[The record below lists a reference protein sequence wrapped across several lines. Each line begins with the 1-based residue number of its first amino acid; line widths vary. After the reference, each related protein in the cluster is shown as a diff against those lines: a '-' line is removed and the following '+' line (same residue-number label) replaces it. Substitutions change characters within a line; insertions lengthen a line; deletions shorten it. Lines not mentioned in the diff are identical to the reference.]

1 MDENQIIT
9 LQHDAQ
15 KNLYRG
21 AFQDAHA
28 AATAILSFQPEH
40 PEGLYLKAVS
50 ERYLDDLTSA
60 TGTLAE
66 LLKVDPEFG
75 RAHQERGHLL
85 LAQNKPEEALTAFG
99 LACSANPA
107 LEASW
112 RSQAKLLSAKGRTTE
127 AKQAQAQA
135 GRLSA
140 LPRELL
146 AVYSFIHENKLLKA
160 ETLCRRFLQTNPH
173 HIEAMRLLADI
184 GGRFGALEE
193 AEFLLESAAEF
204 EPDNI
209 QVRLDYIAVLRK
221 RHKYADALEQA
232 KTLFDSAPDNPVFQS
247 HYAIECLQA
256 NNLTTA
262 LEMFDRVL
270 ETLPKDPATLTSRGH
285 VLKTIGQQAEAV
297 ASYQTA
303 IEASPHHGDAYHALA
318 NLKTYRFSD
327 DEHDAILALVKSSAI
342 TQATRIQ
349 LCFALGKSF
358 DDRKDYKNA
367 FTYYEQGNEY
377 KRQQSRYEAAQMDE
391 EFQAQKDVFTPELLE
406 RFKNSGHMA
415 PDPIFIVGL
424 PRAGSTLLEQILA
437 SHSQVDGTLELPN
450 IISLSHKLRKRQ
462 KIAAP
467 EGYPHGVRNLSSA
480 ELETF
485 GKTYIEDTRM
495 HRQGAPFFID
505 KMPNNFRHIGLIHLI
520 LPNARIIDARR
531 DPMDCCFSGFK
542 QLFAEGQEFTYGL
555 SEIGR
560 YYSGYVELMDHW
572 DTALPGKILRVQYE
586 DVVADLETN
595 VRRILDFCDLP
606 FEQTCL
612 EFHKTERAVRTA
624 SSEQVREKINTK
636 GLKQW
641 TPYEEWLDPLKA
653 ELGALVTPKKSA

>member
-1 MDENQIIT
+1 MDENQIIA
-9 LQHDAQ
+9 LQRDAQ
-15 KNLYRG
+15 KSLYKG
-21 AFQDAHA
+21 AFRNAHA
-28 AATAILSFQPEH
+28 AANAILGIQPAH

-50 ERYLDDLTSA
+50 ERYMGDLSA
-60 TGTLAE
+60 AAVTLAE
-66 LLKVDPEFG
+66 LLRVEPEFG

-85 LAQNKPEEALTAFG
+85 LAQNKPEEALAAFG
-99 LACSANPA
+99 LACNANPA

-112 RSQAKLLSAKGRTTE
+112 RSQAKLLFAKGRTME
-127 AKQAQAQA
+127 AKQAHAQA
-135 GRLSA
+135 DRLSA

-160 ETLCRRFLQTNPH
+160 ETLCRKFLQNNPH

-184 GGRFGALEE
+184 GGRFGAFEE
-193 AEFLLESAAEF
+193 AEFLLESAAKF

-221 RHKYADALEQA
+221 RHKYSEALEQA
-232 KTLFDSAPDNPVFQS
+232 KALFESAPENPVFQS

-256 NNLTTA
+256 NDLVTA
-262 LEMFDRVL
+262 LKMFERVL

-285 VLKTIGQQAEAV
+285 VLKTIGQQADAV
-297 ASYQTA
+297 NSYQTA
-303 IEASPHHGDAYHALA
+303 IEANPRHGDAYHALA
-318 NLKTYRFSD
+318 NLKTYKFSD
-327 DEHDAILALVKSSAI
+327 DEHDAMITLVNSSAI

-349 LCFALGKSF
+349 LCFALGKSY
-358 DDRKDYKNA
+358 DDRADYKNA
-367 FTYYEQGNEY
+367 FAYYEKGNGY
-377 KRQQSRYEAAQMDE
+377 KRRQSRYDATQMDE

-406 RFKNSGHMA
+406 SFHGSGYAAH
-415 PDPIFIVGL
+415 DPIFIVGL

-437 SHSQVDGTLELPN
+437 SHSEVDGTLELPN

-462 KIAAP
+462 KIDAP
-467 EGYPHGVRNLSSA
+467 DGYPHGICNLSSA

-485 GKTYIEDTRM
+485 GQTYIEDTRM

-572 DTALPGKILRVQYE
+572 DAVLPGKVLRVQYE
-586 DVVADLETN
+586 DVVADLEKN
-595 VRRILDFCDLP
+595 VRRILDFCGLP
-606 FEQTCL
+606 YEKACL

-641 TPYEEWLDPLKA
+641 TPYDKWLGPLKA
-653 ELGALVTPKKSA
+653 ELGPLLNPKKST